1 MLTRQIK
8 FFLLLTITVFSLA
21 GFSQNNTI
29 KGFVYEKETGE
40 PVIYTNVMLF
50 KTGYGATTDQNGFFM
65 ITKIPAGDYNII
77 ITTLGYDTLREVISL
92 KKGDMISKKLYLKKA
107 TYEIKGVNISAE
119 AEKQKTETN
128 ISVISISPKK
138 IVQLPSVGGT
148 PDIAQYLQVM
158 PGIVFTGDQGGQL
171 YIRGGSP
178 VQNKVLLDGMVVYN
192 PFHSI
197 GLFSVFDTDILKNAD
212 VYTGGFGAEYGGRIS
227 SVMDIT
233 TRDGNKKRFSG
244 KVDATTFGAKLL
256 IEGPIVKQKD
266 DSKASASF
274 ILSAKNSYLKQTS
287 KLLYKYVDTAGL
299 PFNYTDI
306 YAKIS
311 VNAPNGSKVGF
322 FGFNFNDNV
331 DYRSIAKYNWSSYGG
346 GTNFVVIPGK
356 SSMIVEGHF
365 AYSQYKMSMVDA
377 TELPKESSINGFN
390 LGLNFTSFSGKNE
403 LSYGIELQ
411 GFNTDFN
418 FYNSVNRKISQAES
432 TTELGAFVKYKWT
445 LKKFLIE
452 PSFRLQVYPSLSN
465 FSPEPRLSVKY
476 MATKWFRV
484 KFAAGMYSQNLI
496 SANSDRDVVNLFY
509 GFVSGPD
516 NLQSEFDGRP
526 LKDKLQKA
534 DHVILGFEFDILK
547 NLNFNVEGYYK
558 WFTQLTN
565 INRNKVFDDS
575 PEYYDEPD
583 YLKKDFI
590 VETGN
595 AEGVDF
601 SLKYELKHIYLWAV
615 YSLGFINRYDGI
627 VYYQPQYDRRHNV
640 NLVFSW
646 TFGKNMNWEIDA
658 RWNLGSG
665 FPFTQTQGFYENI
678 TFSNGLST
686 DYVRANGDLGVQY
699 AELNKGRLPWY
710 HRLDIGAK
718 RSFQVSENA
727 VLEINI
733 GVTNVYDRANIF
745 YFDRVTYQRINQL
758 PIMPS
763 FGISFKY

>member
-1 MLTRQIK
+1 MNSLLRRLP
-8 FFLLLTITVFSLA
+8 LLLLFLFPALSVL
-21 GFSQNNTI
+21 SQNNTI
-29 KGFVYEKETGE
+29 KGFVYEKETAE
-40 PVIYTNVMLF
+40 PVIFTNVVLH

-65 ITKIPAGDYNII
+65 ITKIPAGDYTLL
-77 ITTLGYDTLREVISL
+77 ITTLGYDTLRETISL
-92 KKGDMISKKLYLKKA
+92 KKGEVISKKLYLKKA

-138 IVQLPSVGGT
+138 ITQLPSVGGT

-158 PGIVFTGDQGGQL
+158 PGIIFTGDQGGQL

-197 GLFSVFDTDILKNAD
+197 GLFSVFDTDILKNAE
-212 VYTGGFGAEYGGRIS
+212 VFTGGFGAEYGGRIS

-266 DSKASASF
+266 DSKSSASF
-274 ILSAKNSYLKQTS
+274 IISAKNSYLKQTS

-311 VNAPNGSKVGF
+311 INTPNGSKVGF

-331 DYRSIAKYNWSSYGG
+331 DYRSIAKYNWASYGG

-365 AYSQYKMSMVDA
+365 AYSQYKMRMVDA

-403 LSYGIELQ
+403 LSYGLELQ

-418 FYNSVNRKISQAES
+418 FYNSVNRKITQAES
-432 TTELGAFVKYKWT
+432 TTEFGAFVKYKWT

-452 PSFRLQVYPSLSN
+452 PSFRIQVYPSLSN

-476 MATKWFRV
+476 IATKWFRV
-484 KFAAGMYSQNLI
+484 KLAAGMYSQNLI

-516 NLQSEFDGRP
+516 NLQSTFDGKE

-534 DHVILGFEFDILK
+534 DHLILGFEFDILK

-575 PEYYDEPD
+575 PEYYDKPD

-590 VETGN
+590 VETGD

-601 SLKYELKHIYLWAV
+601 SLKYELRNIYIWAV

-627 VYYQPQYDRRHNV
+627 VEYQPQYDRRHNV

-646 TFGKNMNWEIDA
+646 SFGKNLNWELDV

-678 TFSNGLST
+678 TFANGLST
-686 DYVRANGDLGVQY
+686 DYVRVNGDLGIQY
-699 AELNKGRLPWY
+699 AEINKGRLPWY
-710 HRLDIGAK
+710 HRLDISAK
-718 RSFQVSENA
+718 RSFQLTETAS
-727 VLEINI
+727 LEINA

-745 YFDRVTYQRINQL
+745 YFDRVTYQRVNQL

-763 FGISFKY
+763 FGLSFKF